1 MAERDLAVEVV
12 FAPRTGEP
20 FVRRLLMPPGSCVR
34 DAIKR
39 SDLGTK
45 HPEAAWQE
53 PGNLGIFSR
62 VVQPEHLLRDGDRVE
77 VYRALTLTPMQ
88 ARRLRAARR

>member
-1 MAERDLAVEVV
+1 MSERDLAVDVV
-12 FAPRTGEP
+12 FAPRVGEP
-20 FVRRLLMPPGSCVR
+20 FVRHLLLPPGSCVR
-34 DAIKR
+34 DAVAR
-39 SDLGTK
+39 SGLNAA
-45 HPEAAWQE
+45 HPEAAWQQ

-62 VVQPEHLLRDGDRVE
+62 VVWPEQRLRDGDQVE

>member
-1 MAERDLAVEVV
+1 MPERDLAVDVV
-12 FAPRTGEP
+12 FAPCAGEA
-20 FVRRLLMPPGSCVR
+20 FVRHLSLPPGSCVR
-34 DAIKR
+34 DAITR
-39 SDLGTK
+39 SGLGTE

-62 VVQPEHLLRDGDRVE
+62 VVRPEHLLRDGDRVE

-88 ARRLRAARR
+88 ARRLRAARC